1 MSLASVL
8 IKLNLKYSSPKM
20 SSPITEY
27 QQERS
32 PVWETRIRSFHQ
44 SESCATL
51 FPSMPLESF
60 SFLTSFSLQD
70 RYSRKN
76 VYLFNNSENRTSEEF
91 MLAQYIKSWFCF
103 LPLLSEWLL
112 SRAHVTFSFLSQ
124 PCPKDMFSGCRTDH
138 SLGKSCIW
146 LFNNKN
152 NNNNNKSLRLPW
164 WLRW

>member
-1 MSLASVL
+1 MSLASGL
-8 IKLNLKYSSPKM
+8 IKLNLKHSSPKM

-91 MLAQYIKSWFCF
+91 MLAQYMKSWFCF
-103 LPLLSEWLL
+103 LPLLSD
-112 SRAHVTFSFLSQ
+112 S
-124 PCPKDMFSGCRTDH
+124 
-138 SLGKSCIW
+138 SLGPML
-146 LFNNKN
+146 LFLFFLNLALKICSQDAEQTIHWESHAYDYLTIKTIIITIN
-152 NNNNNKSLRLPW
+152 P
-164 WLRW
+164 